1 MAKLTPDIDNFTK
14 GINETIPSKT
24 ENLSPKLRQSVISDS
39 IAAVKGDICNKIDG
53 AMNLITGL
61 KTGANNLF
69 GKIKDFDIDS
79 FFEGPLQKINDKI
92 TDVIDDFNKSL
103 DNFKNQEFNLSESIQ
118 GQLDKLEDEIIERV
132 ESVKI
137 AAKGFANTLNDIKD
151 FSNKTIR
158 DINFNP
164 DIKGTLQ
171 SLKCK
176 QAEEDIVD
184 NALKQKSSIQL
195 AGEQEKIV
203 ENSNKLIKVEDSISN
218 YVEPSTLP
226 EFIDDSTSKWWSG
239 DRDSLEKLID
249 PDTGEILGYR
259 DPSTGDFLDT
269 DFNIL

>member
-1 MAKLTPDIDNFTK
+1 MAKLTPDIDNFTR
-14 GINETIPSKT
+14 GINKTIPSKT
-24 ENLSPKLRQSVISDS
+24 ENLSPKLRQSVIGDS

-61 KTGANNLF
+61 KTGTNNLF

-92 TDVIDDFNKSL
+92 TDVVDVFNKSL

-118 GQLDKLEDEIIERV
+118 GQLDKLEGEIIERV

-137 AAKGFANTLNDIKD
+137 AANGFANTLNDIKD

-158 DINFNP
+158 DINLNP
-164 DIKGTLQ
+164 NIKDTLQ

-184 NALKQKSSIQL
+184 NALKQKSSTQL
-195 AGEQEKIV
+195 ADEQEKIV
-203 ENSNKLIKVEDSISN
+203 DNSNKLIKVEDNISS
-218 YVEPSTLP
+218 YVEPLTLP
-226 EFIDDSTSKWWSG
+226 EFINDSTSKWWSG

-259 DPSTGDFLDT
+259 DPNTGDFIDT
-269 DFNIL
+269 DFNII